1 MKALPIKSSLDPKD
15 IKVTEQLLGTV
26 NNLLKHFYSMP
37 RSPGLRQCV
46 NALIF
51 ARTSVKRCS
60 KCGTFSKLVQ
70 SFPPS
75 RLDAWCDDCFTNT
88 PVIERT
94 RKCSVGQRW
103 LLFQKQEAEEK
114 KRADLVAQAQ
124 AEKKALADKRAKDKK
139 ASPTKSRKKTV
150 AGTNLLALD
159 FGESSVN
166 AEEEEACNA
175 ILAHD
180 ARRAYIARTE
190 DRTIFDDDYYGSRDD
205 N

>member
-1 MKALPIKSSLDPKD
+1 MQALPTKSSPNPKD
-15 IKVTEQLLGTV
+15 IEVTEQLLGTV

-46 NALIF
+46 NALAS
-51 ARTSVKRCS
+51 ARTLVKRCS
-60 KCGTFSKLVQ
+60 KCGTFSKLTQ
-70 SFPPS
+70 SFPPL
-75 RLDAWCDDCFTNT
+75 RFDAWCDDCFTNT

-114 KRADLVAQAQ
+114 KKADLVAQVQ
-124 AEKKALADKRAKDKK
+124 AEKKALADKRAKGKK
-139 ASPTKSRKKTV
+139 TSPTKSRKKT
-150 AGTNLLALD
+150 AATANSLALD
-159 FGESSVN
+159 FGESSVS

-190 DRTIFDDDYYGSRDD
+190 DRTIFDADYGEYD